1 MPIWIETEDKVCLL
15 NADRLGRI
23 EISHTTGESHFAISA
38 DEHLLMD
45 ELTASQAQEAIK
57 HLALWLPS
65 TAPRTIRMSDLAAS
79 VKGRRGGQA

>member
-23 EISHTTGESHFAISA
+23 EISHTTGESHFTISA
-38 DEHLLMD
+38 GEHPLMD